1 MVGEHCNLDTGKCF
15 KEGEWILLSE
25 VDNKLET
32 GDLLELPS
40 MFPRKYPIVGGIVV
54 PIVNHY
60 GIYLEV
66 DGKPMVAHN
75 PWGGHPEIISLEQFE
90 TDRKIKRII
99 RTGMTA
105 EHIIE
110 KTKECEGTPYQFF
123 GRNCEL
129 FVSFVCG
136 CAVGWDQRWGWALFL
151 IMIVLLFFAFR
162 KSS

>member
-1 MVGEHCNLDTGKCF
+1 MAGEHCNLDTGKCF

-40 MFPRKYPIVGGIVV
+40 MIPRKYPLVGGTIV

-75 PWGGHPEIISLEQFE
+75 PFGGYPEIIPLEQFE

-99 RTGMTA
+99 RTGMSA
-105 EHIIE
+105 EHIIA
-110 KTKECEGTPYQFF
+110 KTKECENRKYEFF
-123 GRNCEL
+123 GQNCEKFL
-129 FVSFVCG
+129 NHVCNCDAG
-136 CAVGWDQRWGWALFL
+136 FDQRIGWGLFL
-151 IMIVLLFFAFR
+151 IMIILLYFAFR
-162 KSS
+162 TKS